1 LVLSLA
7 AVVTLICSLPLAVAD
22 QGGLGGGSNSVHTD
36 SFRISGYER
45 ETQAIEEGRRIEESI
60 MSGRY
65 EALRKLRKDLC
76 RDSRDIQGLEKVTMR
91 RYSVE
96 RYFSNSK
103 ELFDLIMLVEIVC
116 KNEKQSGWNSY

>member
-1 LVLSLA
+1 MVA
-7 AVVTLICSLPLAVAD
+7 TLF
-22 QGGLGGGSNSVHTD
+22 TD
-36 SFRISGYER
+36 SLRISGYER

-65 EALRKLRKDLC
+65 ETLRKLRKDLC
-76 RDSRDIQGLEKVTMR
+76 RDSKDTQGLEKVTMR

-96 RYFSNSK
+96 RYFSSGK

-116 KNEKQSGWNSY
+116 KNEKPDGWNSY